1 MSEQQL
7 KAFMEAVK
15 ADKALQQKLKAAT
28 DDVIVKLAK
37 EAGFVITAEALVSR
51 ELSDEE
57 LEGVAGGIIFS
68 IGICA
73 CFISDLTF

>member
-37 EAGFVITAEALVSR
+37 KAGFVITAEALVSR

-57 LEGVAGGIIFS
+57 LEGVAGGFILS

-73 CFISDLTF
+73 CAFSDITI